1 LGFVPRNDEL
11 DLRVL
16 VANPPMSKEHKKA
29 LIVTIIVFVL
39 IIFVT
44 FFRNGTSW

>member
-1 LGFVPRNDEL
+1 
-11 DLRVL
+11 
-16 VANPPMSKEHKKA
+16 MSKEHRNA
-29 LIVTIIVFVL
+29 LVVTLITLAL

>member
-1 LGFVPRNDEL
+1 
-11 DLRVL
+11 
-16 VANPPMSKEHKKA
+16 MSKEHKKA
-29 LIVTIIVFVL
+29 IVVTVIVLVL